1 MRWKWFLGICA
12 FLIIASIT
20 VAYVFLATYDYN
32 KLKPH
37 IAQMVK
43 DATGRKLNLAGEL
56 DLAIG
61 FSTALVVT
69 DIAFANAPWGSR
81 PQMVAVEKL
90 QVQVRLLPLLQR
102 KVKVKNISLAGVEVL
117 LETDPKGKGN
127 WNSIAENTKDKS
139 TGAFRSTG
147 IDIDDIHIENLRFIF
162 HNGRTGSKRHYT
174 L

>member
-1 MRWKWFLGICA
+1 MRWKWILAICA
-12 FLIIASIT
+12 VLIIALIT

-43 DATGRKLNLAGEL
+43 DATGRELNLAGEL
-56 DLAIG
+56 NLAIG
-61 FSTALVVT
+61 FSPALVVT

-81 PQMVAVEKL
+81 PQMVTVDKL
-90 QVQVRLLPLLQR
+90 QVQIRFLPLLQR

-127 WNSIAENTKDKS
+127 WDLIAENRKGKS
-139 TGAFRSTG
+139 AGAF
-147 IDIDDIHIENLRFIF
+147 L
-162 HNGRTGSKRHYT
+162 
-174 L
+174 